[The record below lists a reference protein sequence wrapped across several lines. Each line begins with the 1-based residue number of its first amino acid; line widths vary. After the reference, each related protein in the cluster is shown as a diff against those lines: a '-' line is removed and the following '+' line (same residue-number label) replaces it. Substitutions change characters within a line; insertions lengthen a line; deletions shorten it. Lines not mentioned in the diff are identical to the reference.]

1 MIIAVF
7 IATML
12 IGIGI
17 GLPIAM
23 ALLLC
28 AVCTALAMGG
38 GDANPTIIART
49 LMQGS
54 DSVTMM
60 ALPFFV
66 LAGEIMNR
74 GGLTKR
80 IIAFCDVFLG
90 RIRGGLGYVT
100 IFACLMFAALVGSAV
115 AACAALGAILIPMM
129 VRSGYNR
136 EESSALVA
144 SANLVA
150 PIMPPSVPMIVYG
163 VSAGVSIKSM
173 FMAGIAPAV
182 YLTIIACVVWFLR
195 TRKEGVVPSVEDFK
209 APTPKEAVRIFL
221 GGLWALL
228 LPVIILVGLHSGKF
242 TATEAGVIACVYA
255 ILVGLLVYREMKLK
269 DLGPVFVSAA
279 KTSAVVM
286 FLAAAANVAAY
297 YMTVSRIPQPGGSGG
312 QPHSPDDRA
321 DAHRGGG
328 RPGHGRHPQ
337 HPDPYPHHAAPGQG
351 RRHQPRLLRRVLR
364 ADERAGPDLSPGG
377 SRAERGLRRRQREDG
392 QDHSAHHA
400 LLPDPD
406 GPVLPAGYF
415 PAAGRGASEV
425 VRRLI
430 GRFFL
435 SNSHVSRCA
444 ASPSGMCRPGWT

>member
-66 LAGEIMNR
+66 LAGEIMNH

-297 YMTVSRIPQPGGSGG
+297 YMTVSRIPQLLTAGLEGLVD
-312 QPHSPDDRA
+312 SPTLLMIVLMLIVVVVGLAMDVT
-321 DAHRGGG
+321 
-328 RPGHGRHPQ
+328 PSILILTPIML
-337 HPDPYPHHAAPGQG
+337 PLVKAAGISPVYFGVCF
-351 RRHQPRLLRRVLR
+351 VLMNVL
-364 ADERAGPDLSPGG
+364 GLTSP
-377 SRAERGLRRRQREDG
+377 
-392 QDHSAHHA
+392 
-400 LLPDPD
+400 PV
-406 GPVLPAGYF
+406 GPVLNVAC
-415 PAAGRGASEV
+415 AAGNVKMDKIIPPTMPYFLTQTALCFLLAIFPPLVEV
-425 VRRLI
+425 PLKWF
-430 GRFFL
+430 G
-435 SNSHVSRCA
+435 
-444 ASPSGMCRPGWT
+444 G

>member
-228 LPVIILVGLHSGKF
+228 LPVIILVGLAMDVTPSILILTPIMLPLVK
-242 TATEAGVIACVYA
+242 AAGISPIYFGVCFV
-255 ILVGLLVYREMKLK
+255 LMNVLGLTSP
-269 DLGPVFVSAA
+269 PV
-279 KTSAVVM
+279 
-286 FLAAAANVAAY
+286 
-297 YMTVSRIPQPGGSGG
+297 
-312 QPHSPDDRA
+312 
-321 DAHRGGG
+321 
-328 RPGHGRHPQ
+328 
-337 HPDPYPHHAAPGQG
+337 
-351 RRHQPRLLRRVLR
+351 
-364 ADERAGPDLSPGG
+364 
-377 SRAERGLRRRQREDG
+377 
-392 QDHSAHHA
+392 
-400 LLPDPD
+400 
-406 GPVLPAGYF
+406 GPVLNVAC
-415 PAAGRGASEV
+415 AAGNVKMDKIIPPTMPYFLTQTALCFLLAIFPPLIEV
-425 VRRLI
+425 PLKWF
-430 GRFFL
+430 G
-435 SNSHVSRCA
+435 
-444 ASPSGMCRPGWT
+444 G